1 MNKKNLVLFSA
12 PVLFMVLLLARGE
25 SPIIKWQPERID
37 ISVFQGGAR
46 LIDIE
51 FIIAVS
57 QDKGANRVIQEWSR
71 PEVLAQLP
79 RMSEVEMTLL

>member
-51 FIIAVS
+51 FIANPARYAPWIVGFFTSFKIAFIYIF
-57 QDKGANRVIQEWSR
+57 KTR
-71 PEVLAQLP
+71 LK
-79 RMSEVEMTLL
+79 